1 MSRFPIVLAAL
12 LATAVQAEPP
22 GADTIIIH
30 GNRIEAVLQHATLE
44 LPQGATVI
52 NASGKWVVPGLV
64 DSHVHFFQ
72 SGNIYT
78 RPDAA
83 DFNAVVP
90 YAQEVVRNKA
100 RLDAGITVV
109 MGTDAGNIG
118 VLHGPSILR
127 EMRLMQDSGLT
138 PLEVL
143 KSATTNGA
151 IALGK
156 ADDLGVIAPGRLA
169 DLVLLDADPL
179 ADSGNLGRIYRIIKD
194 GRVYDPE
201 ELMNSIR

>member
-1 MSRFPIVLAAL
+1 M
-12 LATAVQAEPP
+12 
-22 GADTIIIH
+22 
-30 GNRIEAVLQHATLE
+30 
-44 LPQGATVI
+44 
-52 NASGKWVVPGLV
+52 
-64 DSHVHFFQ
+64 
-72 SGNIYT
+72 
-78 RPDAA
+78 
-83 DFNAVVP
+83 P